1 MYFRFIK
8 GCEINWQANNNKYF
22 SFFIFIW
29 NRSTKHWIP
38 DTMSLQHAAQTQLRN
53 NSHYKIFTPITLLA
67 NSLSTLMLSLSPI
80 IPSAFLENFLSPHT
94 VQLLHKF
101 HQAISCNIF
110 KKAQF
115 QMYTLRL
122 QKRISDDKRHPYV
135 RPAVKLHFP
144 LV

>member
-1 MYFRFIK
+1 MYFRFLK
-8 GCEINWQANNNKYF
+8 GCEINWQANNKKYF

-29 NRSTKHWIP
+29 NRSTKHCIP
-38 DTMSLQHAAQTQLRN
+38 DTMSLQHAAQTQLYN

-80 IPSAFLENFLSPHT
+80 IPSGFLENFLSPHT
-94 VQLLHKF
+94 
-101 HQAISCNIF
+101 ISCNIF

-122 QKRISDDKRHPYV
+122 QKIIPNDKRHPYV